1 MSARD
6 RAPEP
11 GNGRPDVDQN
21 VRHAL
26 ELAHTPRLEA
36 AVALAMHDFRRITR
50 KGSRVPYVSHLFAVT
65 ALVAEAGGDEDC
77 QIAAMLHD
85 WIEDVPE
92 ASPAVLEERFG
103 PRVRRIV
110 LACTDADTHPKPP
123 WRARKEAFIDG
134 IPKKQPDER
143 LVCCAD
149 KLHNATTLVRDLR
162 LHGPSTLARFTAG
175 RDGTLWYYDAVS
187 EALAEGWHH
196 WLPTELR
203 ATVRELHA
211 LAGG

>member
-1 MSARD
+1 VSGGPG
-6 RAPEP
+6 APP
-11 GNGRPDVDQN
+11 LGNGRPDVDQN
-21 VRHAL
+21 ARHEL
-26 ELAHTPRLEA
+26 GLAHTPRLEQ
-36 AVALAMHDFRRITR
+36 AVAFAMRDFRRITR
-50 KGSRVPYVSHLFAVT
+50 KGTRVPYVSHLFAVT

-92 ASPAVLEERFG
+92 ATAEALEREFG

-110 LACTDADTHPKPP
+110 VACTDAHTQPKPP
-123 WRARKEAFIDG
+123 WRDRKESFIAG
-134 IPKKQPDER
+134 IPKKQADER

-149 KLHNATTLVRDLR
+149 KLHNAGTLVRDLR
-162 LHGPSTLARFTAG
+162 LHGPGTLARFTAG
-175 RDGTLWYYDAVS
+175 RDGTLWYYDAIS
-187 EALAEGWHH
+187 QALADGWDH

-211 LAGG
+211 LAGA